1 MPPALYAW
9 VTFFN
14 RVLLYAQADLDC
26 NPPICDSLYSWDDR
40 RVLLHSAIDWD
51 GVSWTF
57 CLGWPQ
63 TSVLLSASQVAGLS
77 HPSLN
82 STVCSHGS

>member
-26 NPPICDSLYSWDDR
+26 NPHICDSLYSWDDR
-40 RVLLHSAIDWD
+40 RVLLHSAID
-51 GVSWTF
+51 
-57 CLGWPQ
+57 
-63 TSVLLSASQVAGLS
+63 
-77 HPSLN
+77 
-82 STVCSHGS
+82 